1 VTGEVFH
8 QPKKESI
15 MKIRTAALDIIGN
28 DQGWKEVASNIF
40 VNDIGEIFITSGEEA
55 LIISTTERTQAFTQ
69 ET

>member
-1 VTGEVFH
+1 
-8 QPKKESI
+8 